1 MIILETTQNPSPTM
15 SLARLV
21 RAPTFARDVRASS
34 SSSSSSSRPLDRLEA
49 LTSLPRRTLE
59 DITARED
66 ALDAKRLVR
75 RMTLLRELVARANI
89 EYMIDIEPGLI
100 SGEIEDE
107 DLAESAREVMTALE
121 QSVPWENAR
130 LFLIEREP
138 SLLLERGGSRRMEE
152 IRAFFVEHEDNV
164 RAIAGDGAS
173 WLDAE
178 GQRFLENWL
187 VDWY

>member
-1 MIILETTQNPSPTM
+1 
-15 SLARLV
+15 
-21 RAPTFARDVRASS
+21 
-34 SSSSSSSRPLDRLEA
+34 
-49 LTSLPRRTLE
+49 
-59 DITARED
+59 
-66 ALDAKRLVR
+66 
-75 RMTLLRELVARANI
+75 MTLLRELVARANI

-107 DLAESAREVMTALE
+107 DLAKSAREVMTALE
-121 QSVPWENAR
+121 QSVPWEKRR

-152 IRAFFVEHEDNV
+152 IQAFFVEHEDNV

-178 GQRFLENWL
+178 GKRFLENWL

>member
-107 DLAESAREVMTALE
+107 DLAESEREVMTALE
-121 QSVPWENAR
+121 QSVQWENAR

-138 SLLLERGGSRRMEE
+138 SLLLGRGGSRRMEE

>member
-1 MIILETTQNPSPTM
+1 M

-107 DLAESAREVMTALE
+107 DLAKSAREVMTAL
-121 QSVPWENAR
+121 
-130 LFLIEREP
+130 
-138 SLLLERGGSRRMEE
+138 
-152 IRAFFVEHEDNV
+152 
-164 RAIAGDGAS
+164 
-173 WLDAE
+173 
-178 GQRFLENWL
+178 
-187 VDWY
+187 

>member
-1 MIILETTQNPSPTM
+1 MIILETTHDPSPTM

-21 RAPTFARDVRASS
+21 RAPTFARDVRATS

-107 DLAESAREVMTALE
+107 DLAKSAREGMTALE